1 MSEAVEEKE
10 EEIVEEIQERPEWL
24 PEKYS
29 TPEDLAK
36 AYKQLE
42 SKLGARDADI
52 KKKLM
57 DEITEERYVN
67 RPEKAGDYKLPD
79 SVDEKSTIDSDLLK
93 WWSEHS
99 FENGFSQDQFE
110 KGIQVYMDST
120 IESSPNLKAEYDK
133 LGENADDRINAASL
147 FANKFFP
154 KDAMPAVERMCETH
168 EGIIALEAIMESQK
182 SKSFSGDSDAP
193 DALTLESLRS
203 MMDDPRYSDRTKH
216 DQAYIRKVNEG
227 FKKLYG

>member
-10 EEIVEEIQERPEWL
+10 EEVVEEIQERPEWL

-57 DEITEERYVN
+57 DEITAERYSN
-67 RPEKAGDYKLPD
+67 RPEKAGDYKVPD
-79 SVDEKSTIDSDLLK
+79 FVDEKSTVDSDLLK

-110 KGIQVYMDST
+110 KGIQVYMDSM
-120 IESSPNLKAEYDK
+120 SGPNLKAEYDK

-154 KDAMPAVERMCETH
+154 ADAMPAIERMCETH

-193 DALTLESLRS
+193 AALTLESLRS

-216 DQAYIRKVNEG
+216 DPAYIRKVNEG

>member
-10 EEIVEEIQERPEWL
+10 EEVVEEIQERPEWL

-57 DEITEERYVN
+57 DEITAERYSN
-67 RPEKAGDYKLPD
+67 RPEKAGDYKVPD
-79 SVDEKSTIDSDLLK
+79 FVDEKSTVDSDLLK

-110 KGIQVYMDST
+110 KGIQVYMDSM
-120 IESSPNLKAEYDK
+120 SSPNLKAEYDK
-133 LGENADDRINAASL
+133 LGENAEDRINAASL

-154 KDAMPAVERMCETH
+154 AAAMPAVERMCETH

-193 DALTLESLRS
+193 AALTLESLRS

-216 DQAYIRKVNEG
+216 DPAYIRKVNEG

>member
-10 EEIVEEIQERPEWL
+10 EEVVEEIQERPEWL

-57 DEITEERYVN
+57 DEITAERYSN
-67 RPEKAGDYKLPD
+67 RPEKAGDYKVPD
-79 SVDEKSTIDSDLLK
+79 FVDEKSAVDSDLLK

-110 KGIQVYMDST
+110 KGIQVYMDSM
-120 IESSPNLKAEYDK
+120 SSPNLKAEYDK
-133 LGENADDRINAASL
+133 LGENAEDRINAASL

-154 KDAMPAVERMCETH
+154 ADAMPAIERMCETH

-193 DALTLESLRS
+193 ATLTLESLRS

-216 DQAYIRKVNEG
+216 DPAYIRKVNEG